1 MNREDKSSVV
11 LYTSSDG
18 QVKVDVFLKD
28 ETVWLTQKQM
38 AELYQTT
45 PQNVTL
51 HLKTLYAEEELDE
64 STCKEYLQVFSKSCL
79 ATHGK
84 IP

>member
-51 HLKTLYAEEELDE
+51 HLKTLYSEEELDE
-64 STCKEYLQVFSKSCL
+64 STCKE
-79 ATHGK
+79 
-84 IP
+84 